1 MINRNHIFPSPSGYN
16 NCLVVLYIFP
26 AVKGSF
32 YIWTIYLLLRA
43 LSSPTIP
50 CQALTICNKTQNYQ
64 QEKSESDVNTCPKLP
79 PSHPGPQHFLK
90 QNPHFNFHFLEW
102 FLLPAIIRGMSP
114 HWVKAPPR
122 TSSCSHPQ
130 PVLWKLKKFIVINP
144 SWLLGRK
151 ISTPPHSSTPRA
163 PVLWRKKIVL
173 NL

>member
-1 MINRNHIFPSPSGYN
+1 MVTDFVRYYSKMTISHGCGMSF
-16 NCLVVLYIFP
+16 CHLVVLYLSCCQRLVLHLNNLFTF
-26 AVKGSF
+26 ASTFKSNDS
-32 YIWTIYLLLRA
+32 
-43 LSSPTIP
+43 LSSTDNM
-50 CQALTICNKTQNYQ
+50 QQNQNYQ

-130 PVLWKLKKFIVINP
+130 PVL
-144 SWLLGRK
+144 
-151 ISTPPHSSTPRA
+151 
-163 PVLWRKKIVL
+163 
-173 NL
+173 